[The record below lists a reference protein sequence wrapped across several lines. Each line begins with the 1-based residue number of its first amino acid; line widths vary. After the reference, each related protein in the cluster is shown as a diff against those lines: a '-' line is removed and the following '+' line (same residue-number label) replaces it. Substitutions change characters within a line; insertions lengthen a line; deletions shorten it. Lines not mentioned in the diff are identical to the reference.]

1 MTWDTE
7 TMILTLRLGVVG
19 ILYLFLFGLFVLT
32 IRELQSARGVQTA
45 AKAAVGHLIM
55 VQPGTSAQPMG
66 GLMPLGPVTRLGRRE
81 DNNIVLDD
89 DSVSAAHA
97 LVVLKDGRWWVR
109 DVGSTNGTI
118 VNGTPIKAETVLNE
132 GDELQV
138 GQVLMR
144 AAL

>member
-7 TMILTLRLGVVG
+7 TMILTLRLGVVA

-32 IRELQSARGVQTA
+32 IRELQSARRVQTA
-45 AKAAVGHLIM
+45 ARSAVGHLIM
-55 VQPGTSAQPMG
+55 VQPGTSAQPLG
-66 GLMPLGPVTRLGRRE
+66 GLIPLGPVTRLGRRE

-89 DSVSAAHA
+89 DSVSGSHA
-97 LVVLKDGRWWVR
+97 LVLLKDGRWWVR
-109 DVGSTNGTI
+109 DVGSTNGTL
-118 VNGTPIKAETVLNE
+118 VNGSLIKAETILNE

-144 AAL
+144 VTV